1 MSSVKK
7 LDLNGHGINKPLND
21 ISKQDNDQNNDDDDL
36 VGSLVQSPV
45 PKKYYRDIQHRIF
58 TNRSLHLEKIT
69 FFGFDM
75 DYTLAEY
82 TSPAFESLSFK
93 CAIERMIALGY
104 PNEFND
110 FEYQPDFP
118 VRGLWFDKVQ
128 GNLLKG
134 WFIKN
139 IFLINFSLTL
149 PYSNIC
155 TTKIDN

>member
-1 MSSVKK
+1 MTIVKTMSNLKK
-7 LDLNGHGINKPLND
+7 LDLNGHIVNRP
-21 ISKQDNDQNNDDDDL
+21 KQPGDDDKQEDNNHDDEDI
-36 VGSLVQSPV
+36 VGSMVQSPV

-93 CAIERMIALGY
+93 CAIERMISLGY
-104 PNEFND
+104 PQEFND

-118 VRGLWFDKVQ
+118 VRGLWFDKVH

-134 WFIKN
+134 S
-139 IFLINFSLTL
+139 LIIII
-149 PYSNIC
+149 SN
-155 TTKIDN
+155 